1 MLPAIFRVFRV
12 GFAAALLNFLLLPE
26 YCASQDA
33 GSTQTAKQSPAPAAP
48 VAHSDAKPKKVWTND
63 NLAEA
68 GGTVSVVGDAK
79 RPAPGKGDIPADAT
93 YVANIKKQ
101 LEKLNAQLADADRQL
116 VDLKNFNSGEP
127 GTSLG
132 RQLHKGYNT
141 EPVDQQIKKLED
153 NKKEIRVKIDALLDE
168 ARKKGVLPGQL
179 R

>member
-1 MLPAIFRVFRV
+1 MLPAIFRVSRAGV
-12 GFAAALLNFLLLPE
+12 VAALLNFLILSGS
-26 YCASQDA
+26 CAGQDA
-33 GSTQTAKQSPAPAAP
+33 SSAQTAKQSPVPQAP
-48 VAHSDAKPKKVWTND
+48 VRRSDAKPKKVWTND
-63 NLAEA
+63 NLSEA
-68 GGTVSVVGDAK
+68 SGTVSVVGDAK
-79 RPAPGKGDIPADAT
+79 HSVRGQDDIPANAT

-101 LEKLNAQLADADRQL
+101 LEKLNAQLADAGRQL

-153 NKKEIRVKIDALLDE
+153 QKKEIRVKIDALLDE

>member
-1 MLPAIFRVFRV
+1 MLPAIIRLPLLGLVAV
-12 GFAAALLNFLLLPE
+12 TLNFLVLPGR
-26 YCASQDA
+26 CAGQD
-33 GSTQTAKQSPAPAAP
+33 TNPPQTAKQAPAPA
-48 VAHSDAKPKKVWTND
+48 DGKPKKVWTND

-101 LEKLNAQLADADRQL
+101 LEKLNAQLVDADKQL
-116 VDLKNFNSGEP
+116 VELKNFNSGEP
-127 GTSLG
+127 GTNLG

-141 EPVDQQIKKLED
+141 EPVGQQIKKLED
-153 NKKEIRVKIDALLDE
+153 QKKETQAKIDALLDE